1 MSFTSDWDIMLNLFK
16 NPCCRLT
23 LITAIRKLGRK
34 PSAKEKI
41 NVEEK
46 RQRLQ
51 ARIDNFHKH
60 AVEFWGTDLEEDSLV
75 WPERFD
81 LPGPDPTDSEDSSM
95 EDDDVFSSSPWI
107 DDWTSEAQPLLL
119 PSNLG
124 MRVDKPEESTKFAQ
138 QEKTLRIGQ
147 ANDALQA
154 IRLGLSRKS
163 VIFREDL
170 RKAKTKTRKL
180 RSWDQ
185 ITMVDFNVRHH
196 SRVYDRARTSLVRLG
211 ASEEELG
218 RYQVLKKEHLN
229 VTTARIDPSMRGQR
243 DTSLAWFWTMDVQ
256 NDMEQ
261 VDGMAEC
268 ESIRNS
274 IGNPPM
280 SLWI

>member
-1 MSFTSDWDIMLNLFK
+1 MLIQGHI
-16 NPCCRLT
+16 PWYRLT
-23 LITAIRKLGRK
+23 LATSVRKLGRT
-34 PSAKEKI
+34 PSAKERL

-51 ARIDNFHKH
+51 ARIDAFHKYGM
-60 AVEFWGTDLEEDSLV
+60 EFWGDFEEDALV
-75 WPERFD
+75 PPKKFD
-81 LPGPDPTDSEDSSM
+81 FPDADSQDSEDSSNE
-95 EDDDVFSSSPWI
+95 EDDFFLPSPWI
-107 DDWTSEAQPLLL
+107 DDLAAEAQPLLL

-124 MRVDKPEESTKFAQ
+124 MTVDREQGYSKFAN

-154 IRLGLSRKS
+154 IRLGLSQKS

-185 ITMVDFNVRHH
+185 IIMVDFNVRHH